1 MACNAPLVAWRS
13 KDNHGI
19 TFDLH
24 SAYTD
29 MPLTLACGKCMG
41 CKLQKAREWA
51 VRCSHE
57 AQMHEENTF
66 VTLTYDEKNL
76 HVKNGVATLK
86 PRDFQLFM
94 KKLRKRR
101 DTTIRFF
108 QSGQYGEL
116 GRPHHHALLFGCD
129 FSDRTFWRR
138 SGDFNIYRSQELEA
152 LWTQGHSE
160 IGTVTF
166 ESAGYIARYTMKETQ
181 QLGGRKPEYLTM
193 SRRPG
198 IGNTWL
204 QKYISDV
211 YPMDEVITQSGNKL
225 TPPRYYDLQLQ
236 KINAELLR
244 TIKIKRI
251 KNLTEETKSGIRQA
265 ATEKIQRAKAQQRR
279 ELEATSLHRLR

>member
-1 MACNAPLVAWRS
+1 
-13 KDNHGI
+13 
-19 TFDLH
+19 
-24 SAYTD
+24 
-29 MPLTLACGKCMG
+29 MPLQLNCGKCMG
-41 CKLQKAREWA
+41 CKLEKARDWA
-51 VRCSHE
+51 IRCSHE

-66 VTLTYDEKNL
+66 VTLTYNEKNL
-76 HVKNGVATLK
+76 PIQNGIATLR

-101 DTTIRFF
+101 DHKILYF
-108 QSGQYGEL
+108 QSGQYGKL

-138 SGDFNIYRSQELEA
+138 SGDFNIYRSEELEKI
-152 LWTQGHSE
+152 WPQGHSE

-166 ESAGYIARYTMKETQ
+166 ESAGYIARYTMNETQ

-204 QKYISDV
+204 KKYISDV
-211 YPMDEVITQSGNKL
+211 YPTDEVITQSGNKL
-225 TPPRYYDLQLQ
+225 PPPRYYDLQLE
-236 KINAELLR
+236 KINAELLQK
-244 TIKIKRI
+244 IKIKRI
-251 KNLTEETKSGIRQA
+251 KNLTEETKSGIRRS

-279 ELEATSLHRLR
+279 QLEASSLHHLR